1 MRLLKVLSALVLAGS
16 LAASAASIVERRG
29 AIKTSGAKIVDQSGK
44 QIQLTGM
51 SLFWSIWGG
60 EQFYNKATVDWLV
73 RDWKVN
79 AVRAAIAVEDNGGFL
94 YPSNQR
100 VQLKNL
106 GAVVE
111 AAVANGIYV
120 IIDYH
125 SHHALRNPDTAVKFF
140 EIVAQKYG
148 DIPNVIFEIY
158 NEPSKDPQDN
168 DYEWS
173 QIKEYAEKVIP
184 VIRKYSNNLVI
195 VGTPKWS
202 GDVRYPAADPLDRVK
217 FPDVAYA
224 YHFYAC
230 SHRTDFLLPSAIPKI
245 PVFISEWGTT
255 AANGGSNG
263 LTCLDAAEK
272 AAYKDTLRP
281 NDKGQA
287 SATEWFSTVI
297 DPNKLSSMNW
307 SVVVKSEASAALA
320 GMSGP
325 EGGWDTLTGLSRSGK
340 WVRNMIRQHCA
351 KDSTTCPWLG
361 DTLVPK
367 VHEIPAAIPAVE
379 YNSQMGTAKET
390 DPAGGQ
396 ILANV
401 GSGDGIRYRVHVSSA
416 DSLAF
421 RLRLQSVVSATI
433 SVSVDG
439 VVVDSILV
447 RPTGDRWAWF
457 QGLSLPKVDTGIHE
471 ISLQF
476 GTSVKSA
483 FQISTLDVKKQGAK
497 VQALPAMLDLSAFRK
512 LTNVGLGSDN
522 DSGPLF
528 LHNFL
533 TGSQAQYAIEV
544 PSTDS
549 FELQVVAVNLT
560 GKPASVI
567 LKTTKNLLLNRN
579 LDTLEIP
586 TDGKSTLLKSKI
598 AFATAGLQY
607 IQFVGE
613 GISDPGVYVAEVGIG
628 KAVGI
633 KAHSIRAGTVPS
645 LRRIGSRIVLDLTG
659 STGTAKV
666 QVVGADG
673 RQILTQNVEAG
684 ALVGLDL
691 PRTLRPQWVRVG
703 GTANTVLSV
712 PPGF

>member
-29 AIKTSGAKIVDQSGK
+29 AIKTAGAKIVDQSGK

-51 SLFWSIWGG
+51 SLYWSTWGG
-60 EQFYNKATVDWLV
+60 EAYYNKGTVDWLV

-79 AVRAAIAVEDNGGFL
+79 VVRAAIAVEATGGYL
-94 YPSNQR
+94 YPSSQR
-100 VQLKNL
+100 AQLKNL
-106 GAVVE
+106 AAVVD

-125 SHHALRNPDTAVKFF
+125 SHQANKNTDTAVKFF
-140 EIVAQKYG
+140 ETVAQKYG
-148 DIPNVIFEIY
+148 DLPNVIFEIW
-158 NEPSKDPQDN
+158 NEPDTSTWRVN
-168 DYEWS
+168 YEWS
-173 QIKEYAEKVIP
+173 EIKTYAERVIP

-195 VGTPKWS
+195 VGTPSWS
-202 GDVRYPAADPLDRVK
+202 ADIQSPADDPLD
-217 FPDVAYA
+217 ATLYQNIGYT

-230 SHRTDFLLPSAIPKI
+230 THAANSVGDLFTKV
-245 PVFISEWGTT
+245 PVFITEWGSTG
-255 AANGGSNG
+255 ADGGKNGI
-263 LTCLDAAEK
+263 TCLTPSSSTQ
-272 AAYKDTLRP
+272 KDVT
-281 NDKGQA
+281 
-287 SATEWFSTVI
+287 TWFKNKI
-297 DPNKLSSMNW
+297 DPNKISSLNW
-307 SVVVKSEASAALA
+307 SVHNLKEASAALA
-320 GMSGP
+320 GLSGP
-325 EGGWDTLTGLSRSGK
+325 EGGWDTLTGLSASGI
-340 WVRNMIRQHCA
+340 WVRNMIRQHCFS
-351 KDSTTCPWLG
+351 DSTTCPWLG

-367 VHEIPAAIPAVE
+367 VHEIPAAISAVD
-379 YNSQMGTAKET
+379 YAAQGGTLKAT
-390 DPAGGQ
+390 DPVGGQ
-396 ILANV
+396 ILVNV
-401 GSGDGIRYRVHVSSA
+401 GSGDNVSYRVHVSSA